1 MSIWTMLF
9 LAPFAL
15 LGYVLL
21 IELIAAS
28 IVNHLTRNRK
38 PEDEEPK

>member
-1 MSIWTMLF
+1 MLF

-21 IELIAAS
+21 IELAAIL
-28 IVNHLTRNRK
+28 IVRKLTRNRK
-38 PEDEEPK
+38 PEDEEPE